1 MPDFGPGPKLHLLKS
16 RTNTVVHCCN
26 SMASVQ
32 GTLGEMTS
40 TGRAQAKTFDLYCR
54 EIASIQS
61 DSVIK
66 KTKAKYPPLRYL

>member
-32 GTLGEMTS
+32 GTLGEMS
-40 TGRAQAKTFDLYCR
+40 RQVGPKPKPLIC
-54 EIASIQS
+54 IAEKLLAFSLTQ
-61 DSVIK
+61 
-66 KTKAKYPPLRYL
+66 